1 VREDRHPIVV
11 YSFTREQ
18 HMTMQVHGIH
28 HVTAIAGDPQANV
41 DFYTGVLGLRLV
53 KVTVNYDDPQTYHV
67 YYGDERGQPGT
78 ILTFF
83 PWPGAPR
90 GRPGTGQVT
99 VTMFAIP
106 DGSLGFWTD
115 RLKGHKV
122 EYTGPIARFDE
133 EVVALQDPDG
143 LNLELVA
150 SGSGSGTHPRPDST
164 IPGKYAIQRFQ
175 GVTAAMEGY
184 ERTAGLL
191 TATLGMR
198 EVGTMG
204 NRFRYA
210 VGEADSQEF
219 VDLLCLPS
227 GPRGRVAVGTVH
239 HIAWRTPDD
248 ETQRAWRA
256 KIAQLG
262 YNVTPIIDR
271 TYFHSIYFREPG
283 GVLFEIATDPPG
295 FAVDEPADQLGRRL
309 ILPSWLENTRADL
322 ATALPALRG
331 PQGQRFP

>member
-1 VREDRHPIVV
+1 MSR
-11 YSFTREQ
+11 
-18 HMTMQVHGIH
+18 QVLGIH

-41 DFYTGVLGLRLV
+41 DFYAGVLGLRLL
-53 KVTVNYDDPQTYHV
+53 KVTVNYDDPRTYHL
-67 YYGDERGQPGT
+67 YYGDEREQPGT

-90 GRPGTGQVT
+90 GRTGTGQVT
-99 VTMFAIP
+99 VTAFAVP
-106 DGSLGFWTD
+106 DGSLGIWVDHLTARQVAF
-115 RLKGHKV
+115 V
-122 EYTGPIARFDE
+122 GPSRRFDE
-133 EVVALQDPDG
+133 EVIALQDPDG
-143 LNLELVA
+143 LHLELVA
-150 SGSGSGTHPRPDST
+150 GGGGPDVSPRPDGA

-175 GVTAAMEGY
+175 GVTVAVEGY

-191 TATLGMR
+191 TATLGLR
-198 EVGTMG
+198 EVGAKG
-204 NRFRYA
+204 NRFRYT
-210 VGEADSQEF
+210 VGDTGAPAF

-248 ETQRAWRA
+248 ETQRTWRER
-256 KIAQLG
+256 IARLG

-295 FAVDEPADQLGRRL
+295 FAVDEPADRLGGRL
-309 ILPSWLENTRADL
+309 ILPSWLETTRAEL
-322 ATALPALRG
+322 AATLPAIRG
-331 PQGQRFP
+331 PEGRRFP